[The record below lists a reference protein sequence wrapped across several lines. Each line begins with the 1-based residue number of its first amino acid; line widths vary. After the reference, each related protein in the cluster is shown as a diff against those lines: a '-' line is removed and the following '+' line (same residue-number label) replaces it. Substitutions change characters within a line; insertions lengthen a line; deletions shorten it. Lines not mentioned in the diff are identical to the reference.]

1 MMEGGFQINGEGR
14 RFSNEHSG
22 YSEQARV
29 ILAQPG
35 SIAWDILD
43 ERLNTLGQDFE
54 DYRQAEAHGAVR
66 YADTPE
72 ELAELIGVPVDAF
85 VATLKETQTLATS
98 KTSDPLGRDF
108 STKPGLEA
116 PYYAIKV
123 TGSLFH
129 TQGGLVIDRN
139 ARVKRKDGTTLPNLF
154 AGGGAA
160 CGVSGSS
167 DWGYLSGNGLLA
179 AVTLGRLA
187 GMAAARQV
195 VS

>member
-1 MMEGGFQINGEGR
+1 
-14 RFSNEHSG
+14 
-22 YSEQARV
+22 V
-29 ILAQPG
+29 VLAQPG
-35 SIAWDILD
+35 GIAWDIFD

-66 YADTPE
+66 FADTPE

-85 VATLKETQTLATS
+85 VATLSETHKFTAS
-98 KTSDPLGRDF
+98 KTVDPFGRDF
-108 STKPGLEA
+108 STKPALDA

-129 TQGGLVIDRN
+129 TQGGLMVDGN
-139 ARVKRKDGTTLPNLF
+139 ARVKRKDGTILPNLF